1 MEQRLTVISEWSATR
16 CSPQHCSTASE
27 TTPCCDCCSTVD
39 ITLTSTYT
47 CCEISR
53 YSIYLQRICSSDSSI
68 SLSDFCNRCYRCFQC
83 GHGDSEE
90 LDSTWTELHN
100 QAYQIYSQPKVISVR
115 DSTGRHTDHLLAN
128 LYNMSLPFSF
138 LFQFCEFVSVSCLAH
153 VVGKVVRMLLDY
165 VSHVSICFKLRQI
178 LQRRPEWDEISDIL
192 GKTAETSL

>member
-1 MEQRLTVISEWSATR
+1 MIGF
-16 CSPQHCSTASE
+16 
-27 TTPCCDCCSTVD
+27 
-39 ITLTSTYT
+39 
-47 CCEISR
+47 
-53 YSIYLQRICSSDSSI
+53 LQP
-68 SLSDFCNRCYRCFQC
+68 YRCFQC

-115 DSTGRHTDHLLAN
+115 DTTGRHTEHLLAN

-192 GKTAETSL
+192 GKTAETSLYIRKMCKTCTLKQRKTWHFEKWFK